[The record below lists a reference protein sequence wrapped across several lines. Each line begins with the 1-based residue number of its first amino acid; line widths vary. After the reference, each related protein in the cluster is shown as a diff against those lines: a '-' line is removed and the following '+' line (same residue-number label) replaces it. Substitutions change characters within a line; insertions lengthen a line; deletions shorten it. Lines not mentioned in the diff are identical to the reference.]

1 MEDFQQYIINK
12 YDNKEK
18 LTPDDIET
26 LVWEYEWEREE
37 YENRR
42 WSRWVEVIVKLKDRY
57 FRVGYDE
64 GLTEMQ
70 PNEYYDTSIE
80 EVIPIEKTIVVID
93 WVKK

>member
-12 YDNKEK
+12 YDNEEK
-18 LTPDDIET
+18 LTSDDIET
-26 LVWEYEWEREE
+26 LIWEYEWERKE

-42 WSRWVEVIVKLKDRY
+42 WSRWVDVIVKLKDRY

-70 PNEYYDTSIE
+70 SNEYYDTSIE